1 MKHWIAVAVT
11 AVWMHLHAGIP
22 ELEQFIASAVSEGT
36 PPSASVAVL
45 HGDEVI
51 YEKSFGYN
59 DPDRRFPTTE
69 QSVYNLY
76 SLSKIVTATAVM
88 QLAENGQVGLDDTLR
103 SHFPRFRTLYE
114 GEERNITVKQLL
126 MHSAGVTD
134 RSGDYRHMFD
144 DGYFEALKDSGE
156 EPETF
161 YDLDYEPGSEAAY
174 SNSGYIVLGYLV
186 EKVTGRRFEEAVR
199 QQVVERANMEHAGF
213 GFNGSRESDEVFGT
227 LRFFSWLG
235 QAMRLMVDEEDKNR
249 YEGTMLWL
257 NRYNVQWSPAG
268 GLKGS
273 IRDMSRFLQ
282 ATHRL
287 QLYGEGTYGRFLD
300 TSPVKV
306 DKMFSKF
313 DDVKFGIGWYHLHDD
328 GEMFYQHQGIGPG
341 FRNIMRMYPDYA
353 LSFVILTNQTGT
365 DIDDWADRVF
375 EHFKE
380 EIE

>member
-1 MKHWIAVAVT
+1 MKPWIAVMVA
-11 AVWMHLHAGIP
+11 AIWMHLHAGIA
-22 ELEQFIASAVSEGT
+22 ELEQFIASEVADGS

-51 YEKSFGYN
+51 YEKGFGYN
-59 DPDRRFPTTE
+59 DPDRRFPTTA

-88 QLAENGQVGLDDTLR
+88 QLVESGELELDDTLR
-103 SHFPRFRTLYE
+103 SYFPRFRTLYE

-144 DGYFEALKDSGE
+144 DDYFETLKEAGE
-156 EPETF
+156 EPEMF
-161 YDLDYEPGSEAAY
+161 YILDYEPDSEAAY
-174 SNSGYIVLGYLV
+174 SNSGYIVLGYLI
-186 EKVTGRRFEEAVR
+186 EKVTAQSFEEAVR
-199 QQVVERANMEHAGF
+199 KQVIERAKMEASGF
-213 GFNGSRESDEVFGT
+213 DFRGSREADEVFGT

-235 QAMRLMVDEEDKNR
+235 QAMRLMVDDEDKNR
-249 YEGTMLWL
+249 YDGTMLWL
-257 NRYNVQWSPAG
+257 KRYNVRWSPAG

-273 IRDMSRFLQ
+273 IRDMRRFLQ

-287 QLYGEGTYGRFLD
+287 QLYGDGTYGRFLY

-313 DDVKFGIGWYHLHDD
+313 DDVKFGIGWYHLHDN

-341 FRNIMRMYPDYA
+341 FRNIMRIYPDYG
-353 LSFVILTNQTGT
+353 LSFVI
-365 DIDDWADRVF
+365 
-375 EHFKE
+375 
-380 EIE
+380 